1 MKPPHERALRP
12 DTTLDSPATRG
23 KLPSPERGGQTKN
36 LSVHPSTKTGQ
47 LQLAHIE
54 CHLTSLRFYCASNMP
69 TASEARDPDDAVTLQ
84 RFLRPRFPHPAQLV

>member
-47 LQLAHIE
+47 LQAVADASKRSVVPWTVAKEETMRILAPP
-54 CHLTSLRFYCASNMP
+54 C
-69 TASEARDPDDAVTLQ
+69 
-84 RFLRPRFPHPAQLV
+84 

>member
-47 LQLAHIE
+47 LLRY
-54 CHLTSLRFYCASNMP
+54 HLLC
-69 TASEARDPDDAVTLQ
+69 
-84 RFLRPRFPHPAQLV
+84 

>member
-47 LQLAHIE
+47 LQ
-54 CHLTSLRFYCASNMP
+54 
-69 TASEARDPDDAVTLQ
+69 
-84 RFLRPRFPHPAQLV
+84 FLRMPQLQGPQTAAGLT

>member
-47 LQLAHIE
+47 LQTRPE
-54 CHLTSLRFYCASNMP
+54 SRSERLRGLFSIKP
-69 TASEARDPDDAVTLQ
+69 G
-84 RFLRPRFPHPAQLV
+84 

>member
-47 LQLAHIE
+47 LHTYTCERAGE
-54 CHLTSLRFYCASNMP
+54 
-69 TASEARDPDDAVTLQ
+69 V
-84 RFLRPRFPHPAQLV
+84 

>member
-47 LQLAHIE
+47 LHTVYDEGRDQWKPDRLHSI
-54 CHLTSLRFYCASNMP
+54 TSKFLSSRNLCLRV
-69 TASEARDPDDAVTLQ
+69 RL
-84 RFLRPRFPHPAQLV
+84 

>member
-47 LQLAHIE
+47 LH
-54 CHLTSLRFYCASNMP
+54 TY
-69 TASEARDPDDAVTLQ
+69 
-84 RFLRPRFPHPAQLV
+84 